1 MGQKENN
8 LKNEVDAGLTTWQRL
23 WRINCGFG
31 WISSRVEKCKGFIKL
46 YNARPFRGAD
56 KGLSDCIGFDSII
69 ITPEMVG
76 QRVAIFVGSE
86 LKATKNDKLKT
97 DQTNFKNLIVKMGGL
112 HREHRPDGV
121 VIESGFKRFS
131 TKSTIRRA

>member
-8 LKNEVDAGLTTWQRL
+8 LKNQVDRNLTSDQRL

-31 WISSRVEKCKGFIKL
+31 WISSRVEKCRGFIKL
-46 YNARPFRGAD
+46 YNARPFKGAY

-69 ITPEMVG
+69 ITQAMVG
-76 QRVAIFVGSE
+76 QRVAIFVASE
-86 LKATKNDKLKT
+86 LKATKKDQLKKE
-97 DQTNFKNLIVKMGGL
+97 QTHFKNLIVKMGGL

-121 VIESGFKRFS
+121 VIESGFKC
-131 TKSTIRRA
+131 